1 MKKIFKYLGL
11 LGVCLFSFYY
21 TEQVALYVKN
31 KNPLMQEINEKKDT
45 LYVSSIDSVL
55 IDDLYIIPGLNGK
68 EVNVNKSF
76 SNMKEY
82 EMFNEEA
89 IIFNQI
95 VPNISLKDNKDRII
109 IRGNSSKNA
118 VALIFE
124 SNNYLAKVLLEKKN
138 TVNILI
144 TKESYDT
151 NYEMINNATS
161 EKTYNN
167 IDKYLTKNK
176 INNHLCYV
184 KNSTPKYCKG
194 KYLFKP
200 SLILNHSNLSTH
212 INKIE
217 SGEIMLIEDSV
228 TLSELD
234 LILNQISNKNLK
246 ILPLSTL
253 IEENNDLTFWG
264 T

>member
-11 LGVCLFSFYY
+11 LGICLFSFYY

-31 KNPLMQEINEKKDT
+31 KNPLMREIKEKKDT
-45 LYVSSIDSVL
+45 LYVNSIDSVL

-95 VPNISLKDNKDRII
+95 IPSISLEDNKNRII
-109 IRGNSSKNA
+109 IRGNSNKNA
-118 VALIFE
+118 VSLIFE
-124 SNNYLAKVLLEKKN
+124 ANNYLANSLLEKKN

-151 NYEMINNATS
+151 NYEMINDATN
-161 EKTYNN
+161 EKIYNN

-176 INNHLCYV
+176 INKDLCYV

-200 SLILNHSNLSTH
+200 SLTLNHSNLSKN

-217 SGEIMLIEDSV
+217 AGEIILVEDSV
-228 TLSELD
+228 TLSELEL
-234 LILNQISNKNLK
+234 LIKQIENKNLK
-246 ILPLSTL
+246 IVPLSNL
-253 IEENNDLTFWG
+253 IEETNKLD
-264 T
+264 